1 LTLHAG
7 GGIIG
12 CTTAYFLTRHP
23 KFDPAKHSIIL
34 LEATSIAAGA
44 SGKAGGLLALW
55 AYPSCLVPLS
65 YRLHRDLAAEHNGA
79 QRWGYRRVG
88 CGTIG
93 ATVKAS
99 DIKPKE
105 QQGSPDT
112 PPKTNGGANGAPLPI
127 QSTVAD
133 EEKGSRKDW
142 EKLPKQDEAAAS
154 LLKNS
159 ALPADLDWIDGN
171 LVRHYDE
178 MGQPGTTE
186 TAQVHPFHFT
196 TSIAE
201 LAREKGADIRTGAKV
216 TKINSS
222 KTEVRNV
229 EYENRSTGETIII
242 DDVTDIVVAAGPWTG
257 RVIPRTKVEGLR
269 AHSVVFD
276 ADVTP
281 YAVFTD
287 IALPNDYVPEHRAK
301 KGQKRKHKGNVD
313 PEVYARPFGEVYACG
328 RVLSLSL
335 SLFSLLIF
343 YVYLLNPM
351 NRRT

>member
-1 LTLHAG
+1 M
-7 GGIIG
+7 
-12 CTTAYFLTRHP
+12 
-23 KFDPAKHSIIL
+23 
-34 LEATSIAAGA
+34 
-44 SGKAGGLLALW
+44 
-55 AYPSCLVPLS
+55 
-65 YRLHRDLAAEHNGA
+65 
-79 QRWGYRRVG
+79 G

-99 DIKPKE
+99 DLKLKV
-105 QQGSPDT
+105 QQASPDT
-112 PPKTNGGANGAPLPI
+112 LPKTNGGENGAPLPI
-127 QSTVAD
+127 QSTVAG
-133 EEKGSRKDW
+133 EEKGNSKDW

-171 LVRHYDE
+171 LVRYYDE
-178 MGQPGTTE
+178 MGQPGTAE

-201 LAREKGADIRTGAKV
+201 LAREKGVDIRTGAKV

-257 RVIPRTKVEGLR
+257 RVVPRTKVEGLR

-287 IALPNDYVPEHRAK
+287 IVLPNDYVPEHRAK

-328 RVLSLSL
+328 ELSLSPP
-335 SLFSLLIF
+335 LFFMYI
-343 YVYLLNPM
+343 Y
-351 NRRT
+351 